1 MGRLTLNVLLSFA
14 QFEREVTSERIRDK
28 IAASKR
34 KGLWVGGPLPLGYEL
49 KDGTPIVV
57 EEEAERVRLIF
68 RRYLEVS
75 GINELVRDL
84 RAKNICTK
92 ARTFSTGKT
101 RGGIPFGR
109 GALSY
114 FLRNRFF
121 IGEVKYKGEVLPG
134 EQPAIL
140 DKAVFEAVQQK
151 LSAHQSHKTLTRQK
165 SDHLLRDL
173 LFDDAGNRMI
183 TTHATKAGVRYRYYV
198 SQPGLHGETRTAKL
212 GSVSRVPAPEVEQA
226 VISALEKYITEQN
239 SGISG
244 RDDSIKFDHD
254 VLAKLVSRIEV
265 QRTQLVI
272 SLKPTDRS
280 TKAATFSVPWH
291 KPRSKRFRKILMP
304 HGAVRENVRPDR
316 AERRLRLIT
325 AIARGR
331 RWLDEVMT
339 GSIIDAEQLAK
350 RERCT
355 VRQVNMTLSLAF
367 LAPQI
372 VKAAVEGRLPRG
384 INIERLRD
392 PDPSWT
398 KQFQD
403 LGLDPS
409 FTGLEGQA
417 FDL

>member
-1 MGRLTLNVLLSFA
+1 M
-14 QFEREVTSERIRDK
+14 
-28 IAASKR
+28 
-34 KGLWVGGPLPLGYEL
+34 
-49 KDGTPIVV
+49 KDGKVAIV

-92 ARTFSTGKT
+92 ARTFSTGET

-121 IGEVKYKGEVLPG
+121 IGEVKYKGEILPG

-140 DKAVFEAVQQK
+140 DKALFEAVQQK
-151 LSAHQSHKTLTRQK
+151 LSEHQSHKTLTRLK
-165 SDHLLRDL
+165 SDHLLKDL
-173 LFDDAGNRMI
+173 PFDDAGHRMI
-183 TTHATKAGVRYRYYV
+183 ATHATKAGVRYRYYA
-198 SQPGLHGETRTAKL
+198 SRPGLHGEAGTAKL
-212 GSVSRVPAPEVEQA
+212 GSVSRVPALEIEQA
-226 VISALEKYITEQN
+226 IISALQKYITTQN
-239 SGISG
+239 SPAFDRHDPIG
-244 RDDSIKFDHD
+244 FDHD
-254 VLAKLVSRIEV
+254 VLATLVSRIEV
-265 QRTQLVI
+265 QRTQLAI

-280 TKAATFSVPWH
+280 TESVTLSIPWQ
-291 KPRSKRFRKILMP
+291 KPPSKRFRTILMP
-304 HGAVRENVRPDR
+304 HGAVREDIRPDR

-331 RWLDEVMT
+331 RWLEEIMT
-339 GSIIDAEQLAK
+339 GTITDAKQLAR

-367 LAPQI
+367 LAPQL

-392 PDPSWT
+392 PDADWSR
-398 KQFQD
+398 QFQD
-403 LGLDPS
+403 LGLS
-409 FTGLEGQA
+409 TNQA
-417 FDL
+417 SS